1 MKKISS
7 LFIKGI
13 SVLPALLI
21 MPAMATVITTD
32 TEYTD
37 AYVSSGHSNPRG
49 GDFEANGAHI
59 VFKNTATFDNNRTT
73 GEPQNNGYGGAI
85 FIDGVADRENTSVEF
100 EQDATF
106 SNNNAISGGAV
117 YNQATLIFD
126 SGVTFE
132 NNSADQSGALVGHMN
147 SITEFKD
154 TATFAGNHS
163 HTTSGAVSNAGE
175 MTFAGLATFTRNYA
189 ETNQSSSVGN
199 SGTMTF
205 QNGLV
210 VDSNGFDSD
219 NNFLSLSGFGNSGTL
234 NVTGGDVEITN
245 NKANRYSGLY
255 ASGGNTIMSG
265 VGKINFDGNQAIGSS
280 AGALGLHENAELV
293 SLTADNIIFNNNTSN
308 GNGYGGAIFSASDLS
323 ILGNNN
329 TFSNNTST
337 TTGYGDK
344 DETYFGGGAI
354 HARSVND
361 DDSVIIGTE
370 NSVNKFNNNTSNEQ
384 GGAILARNSVDVTVN
399 GKTTF
404 TGNTAAKNGGAIY
417 VRDSASVITFNGNT
431 TFTRNTAGGVA
442 NDIYNNGTINFNGD
456 TTLDGGITGDGVLN
470 IANGTTFDIGTASI
484 HQGIINLDGTMLA
497 TLRSGDDAQ
506 ITTGTFDG
514 DGTLKLSFDKSGTYN
529 VFGDAKFANI
539 DISNPVYDLVWN
551 GGRVSTVA
559 KSATDIANGAG
570 LSADSGNT
578 ISALVQSN
586 DDTANQISLKIQDA
600 LNNGDADYVEGEI
613 AKMNPAKAPV
623 ITSVALNL
631 QNQVFSAAG
640 ERMSLALTGRN
651 AGDIHA
657 DLGVWAKGTYNKTKH
672 HKSFTGETFAGSVGF
687 DTDLNHS
694 VILGVGYSFGD
705 TNVDLHTHD
714 VDIDSHTL
722 FVYGQYRNSDWFVN
736 GTIAYTMSKYD
747 WNKNVFG
754 INNNPSYHVNSLSEQ
769 IMGGYHFDNGI
780 TPTLGL
786 RYLDVHQ
793 DSYSDGITSVA
804 ATDSKYLTGVAGVDY
819 KYTWIAPHTSVF
831 WNPELHVAATYDMVS
846 DSDTAIVMIPGAAAY
861 AVDVDNLSR
870 LGGEFGVGISAE
882 YYYLT
887 VSLNYDLNLHR
898 DYQSHTGSLKVKYKF

>member
-1 MKKISS
+1 MKKLSS
-7 LFIKGI
+7 LCIKGI

-21 MPAMATVITTD
+21 MPAMADDYYSWWHPENISSYSEINGDITNVVNGGSYDIITGTVMRNIVNGNVNLTLNGVTQTAKNNPRYSGYQETNVMGSVFVPSNGGYLYTAELGAVAPSEEARTTMPQFVNGD
-32 TEYTD
+32 VNVVLNDSTTQNSVIGVNFYLANTEYADITELGLSGKTTVTVNNSTIGESVRGTNYRDITHNEPKAVVQDIELNINNSLVKEEIVSAGAHASAQNVVINVTGKSAIGYTD
-37 AYVSSGHSNPRG
+37 FDTDERALTRKNEEADGWIIAGANRSGATIASTVVNLNTDKDIKIAGDVNVGSRQRTDKFNTDENSVIGDATLNMFGGGTIDVGGNLRAYHVG
-49 GDFEANGAHI
+49 GDTTININNAIVNISGNVPDEFETINMDENAVLNIDGKLSLTSDSNVNITLVDPDNHSKISVGELDANGANLNFTVAKKGVYNI
-59 VFKNTATFDNNRTT
+59 IDANVTTSDFTWNPKNPLFEFTHNNGILTATT
-73 GEPQNNGYGGAI
+73 
-85 FIDGVADRENTSVEF
+85 
-100 EQDATF
+100 
-106 SNNNAISGGAV
+106 
-117 YNQATLIFD
+117 
-126 SGVTFE
+126 
-132 NNSADQSGALVGHMN
+132 
-147 SITEFKD
+147 
-154 TATFAGNHS
+154 
-163 HTTSGAVSNAGE
+163 
-175 MTFAGLATFTRNYA
+175 
-189 ETNQSSSVGN
+189 
-199 SGTMTF
+199 
-205 QNGLV
+205 
-210 VDSNGFDSD
+210 
-219 NNFLSLSGFGNSGTL
+219 
-234 NVTGGDVEITN
+234 
-245 NKANRYSGLY
+245 
-255 ASGGNTIMSG
+255 
-265 VGKINFDGNQAIGSS
+265 
-280 AGALGLHENAELV
+280 
-293 SLTADNIIFNNNTSN
+293 
-308 GNGYGGAIFSASDLS
+308 
-323 ILGNNN
+323 
-329 TFSNNTST
+329 
-337 TTGYGDK
+337 
-344 DETYFGGGAI
+344 
-354 HARSVND
+354 
-361 DDSVIIGTE
+361 
-370 NSVNKFNNNTSNEQ
+370 
-384 GGAILARNSVDVTVN
+384 
-399 GKTTF
+399 
-404 TGNTAAKNGGAIY
+404 
-417 VRDSASVITFNGNT
+417 
-431 TFTRNTAGGVA
+431 
-442 NDIYNNGTINFNGD
+442 
-456 TTLDGGITGDGVLN
+456 
-470 IANGTTFDIGTASI
+470 
-484 HQGIINLDGTMLA
+484 
-497 TLRSGDDAQ
+497 
-506 ITTGTFDG
+506 
-514 DGTLKLSFDKSGTYN
+514 
-529 VFGDAKFANI
+529 
-539 DISNPVYDLVWN
+539 
-551 GGRVSTVA
+551 

-600 LNNGDADYVEGEI
+600 LNNGDTDYVEGEI

-657 DLGVWAKGTYNKTKH
+657 DLGVWTKGTYNKTKH

-705 TNVDLHTHD
+705 TNVDLRTHD